1 MCIKAGQIVKSV
13 AGHDKNKFYVIVSAQ
28 ENSVAIAD
36 GKARRLDKP
45 KRKNILHVRP
55 TNTVLDLSVLTTDK
69 KLRKAI
75 ADFRGE
81 GGY

>member
-1 MCIKAGQIVKSV
+1 MLLKSGQIVRSI
-13 AGHDKNKFYVIVSAQ
+13 AGHDKNKFYVIVTAAQ
-28 ENSVAIAD
+28 NSVTIAD
-36 GKARRLDKP
+36 GKARKLDKP
-45 KRKNILHVRP
+45 KRKNVLHVRP

-75 ADFRGE
+75 ADFREE